1 MKCVAITPEKTVF
14 DQEVKFV
21 VVPLYDGE
29 YGVGANHSPVVGRLG
44 VGELRL
50 TLADKSME
58 HWYVEGGF
66 VEVANNVVTL
76 LTNRACKLQ
85 TLDLREARKEFA
97 DARALPSNTPEL
109 TEIKIETVDRA
120 RAKLRAAEKARQLG
134 LNK

>member
-66 VEVANNVVTL
+66 VEVAKQRRHSFNESSV
-76 LTNRACKLQ
+76 Q
-85 TLDLREARKEFA
+85 T
-97 DARALPSNTPEL
+97 PNT
-109 TEIKIETVDRA
+109 
-120 RAKLRAAEKARQLG
+120 G
-134 LNK
+134 SS